1 MLQEPIMKSQI
12 SKLRLPPISPLIG
25 TGPVNFLR
33 GIFVHGQVRPCRWLP
48 IVFSFIIIILSTPFR
63 LFDAFYFPKR
73 LKTYRL
79 KYPPLFIIGH
89 WRSGTTFLHNILS
102 LDKRAA
108 FVTTYHSVFP
118 DFLKVKP
125 LFGFFMRRLMP
136 EYRPGDNVKMNMD
149 YPQEEEYAL
158 SNMTP
163 NAFYHAF
170 YFPKAWPDY
179 YEKFIRFDNLSAKR
193 KACWKRKYDE
203 LVKKACLNTGGE
215 RPVLKNPVNTG
226 RIRQLLELYPEA
238 RFVYLVRH
246 PVEVF
251 CSSKKFF
258 SAVIPTLSFQ
268 KITEDEIGKII
279 LDVYER
285 LLKDYLATRHL
296 IPKNRLIEVRY
307 EELRAD
313 PAGEIE
319 KIYHVLDLGDV
330 QEALPTLHDYLKEQK
345 AHHPDKY
352 QLTKKELDTILN
364 RWDFALKEW
373 GYDVP
378 ENVQISA

>member
-1 MLQEPIMKSQI
+1 MVL
-12 SKLRLPPISPLIG
+12 
-25 TGPVNFLR
+25 
-33 GIFVHGQVRPCRWLP
+33 
-48 IVFSFIIIILSTPFR
+48 SFIVILLSTPFR
-63 LFDAFYFPKR
+63 LFDALYFPKR
-73 LKTYRL
+73 LKIYRL
-79 KYPPLFIIGH
+79 KQPPLFIIGH
-89 WRSGTTFLHNILS
+89 WRSGTTFLHNVLCK
-102 LDKRAA
+102 DKRVAY
-108 FVTTYHSVFP
+108 VTTYHSVFP
-118 DFLKVKP
+118 DFLRVKK
-125 LFGFFMRRLMP
+125 LFGPVMQQIMP
-136 EYRPGDNVKMNMD
+136 KYRPGDNIKMNID

-179 YEKFIRFDNLSAKR
+179 YEKFVRFQNLPAKR
-193 KACWKRKYDE
+193 KACWERKYDE
-203 LVKKACLNTGGE
+203 LVKKTCMNTEGE

-226 RIRQLLELYPEA
+226 RIRPLLERYPEA

-246 PVEVF
+246 PVEVY

-279 LDVYER
+279 LDVYEM

-307 EELRAD
+307 EKLLAD

-319 KIYHVLDLGDV
+319 QIYQTLDLGDGK
-330 QEALPTLHDYLKEQK
+330 EALRSMQDYLKKQK
-345 AHHPDKY
+345 GHRPDKY
-352 QLTKKELDTILN
+352 KLTKKELDTILS

-378 ENVQISA
+378 ENVKVTNE